1 MAGLKGNWSSKLPQI
16 INRIHRLASRPGM
29 RILTKQLGIQALQLV
44 KTGFREGQSPDGQPW
59 KRSLRGGRPL
69 RDKGI
74 LANSFTLESHSPLSF
89 IVGTNVPYAPV
100 HQFGATIVATGKGAS
115 RLATAR
121 RAAKAIFAGAEETL
135 KAKAREGR
143 QSENPYLIFRIKKRW
158 AKKKQ
163 VTIPA
168 RPMLPQGNDVPPSWE
183 RAFTA
188 IIIDFYELR
197 KSLAK

>member
-16 INRIHRLASRPGM
+16 INRIDRLASQGAR
-29 RILTKQLGIQALQLV
+29 RILTKQLGVQALQLV

-59 KRSLRGGRPL
+59 KRPLRGGRPL

-74 LANSFTLESHSPLSF
+74 LANSFTMVSYSPLVFS
-89 IVGTNVPYAPV
+89 VGTNVPYAPV
-100 HQFGATIVATGKGAS
+100 HQFGATI
-115 RLATAR
+115 R
-121 RAAKAIFAGAEETL
+121 AGA
-135 KAKAREGR
+135 K
-143 QSENPYLIFRIKKRW
+143 PWLIFKIGKRW